1 MNKKTIILSVLTLLL
16 IISGSALF
24 FQKASPPALP
34 TPKPEKIRIGAH
46 LELSGRYAEY
56 GQGALEG
63 IRLAIDEINAA
74 GGLLGAPVE
83 LIVRDNKSEEG
94 ESRNAFL
101 QLVQEENV
109 AAVIGPDVSSC
120 AIAVAPLAEQ
130 LQTPTLITWASN
142 PRATTDDSGRT
153 RAYVFRVC
161 YVDTLQGS
169 AMARFAFENMKISRI
184 ALLIDST
191 SPYPLGLGSFFE
203 QSFRQLSGQ
212 VVMQS
217 FYTPTEKNWPVLLEK
232 VLTSKP
238 EALFISGYQHE
249 SLQLVKATRSLG
261 FNGPI
266 LLSDAWDDS
275 QNSGINPAYLT
286 RLYHSTQFSP
296 QNPEPEVR
304 DFVARYQAFAGKA
317 PLQTSAMAYDATQ
330 LLAAAI
336 RRAASDDRQKI
347 RAAIEETERFPGVSG
362 AISFNER
369 HNAEKDLSI
378 IELTNGIPSFF
389 LRISPH

>member
-1 MNKKTIILSVLTLLL
+1 MNKKNLVLSVLALLL
-16 IISGSALF
+16 IISGGALF
-24 FQKASPPALP
+24 LHKSAPSSL
-34 TPKPEKIRIGAH
+34 TKPKPDKIRIGAH
-46 LELSGRYAEY
+46 LELSGRYEEY
-56 GQGALEG
+56 GQGALDG
-63 IRLAIDEINAA
+63 IRLAIEEINAT

-83 LIVRDNKSEEG
+83 LVIRDNKSDES
-94 ESRNAFL
+94 ESRTAFL

-142 PRATTDDSGRT
+142 PRVTTDDSGRT

-161 YVDTLQGS
+161 YVDTLQG
-169 AMARFAFENMKISRI
+169 AALARFAFENLKLSRI

-217 FYTPTEKNWPVLLEK
+217 FYTPTEKNLPLLLEK
-232 VLTSKP
+232 LLASKP

-249 SLQLVKATRSLG
+249 SLQLVNAARSIG

-266 LLSDAWDDS
+266 LLSDAWDNS
-275 QNSGINPAYLT
+275 QNAGIEPAYLT
-286 RLYHSTQFSP
+286 KLYHATQFSP

-304 DFVARYQAFAGKA
+304 DFVSRYQSFAGKA
-317 PLQTSAMAYDATQ
+317 PLQTSAMAYDAMQ

-336 RRAASDDRQKI
+336 RRADSSERQKI
-347 RAAIEETERFPGVSG
+347 RAAVEETQRFPGVSG

-378 IELTNGIPSFF
+378 IELKNGIPSFF